1 MYSLKNYQFNTQ
13 RSGEILKRWLVT
25 AGISQSAAARAIGVT
40 DDTLSGCLRG
50 NVKQPTFSY
59 VVKICILTGHTIEE
73 YLRLVIAN
81 DPVEFANDIV
91 WSSQTP
97 AASNTSHSA
106 SHAHHVNGIVTT
118 DVSKLLDRLDGRN
131 REEQKIIVKQH
142 EDTINALTQEHDKT
156 IKQMDS
162 MISRLEKRCARL
174 MTVLIA
180 ENILIGGILF
190 YDAMNRNV
198 GWFRSLFHTGDSI
211 FSCLKS

>member
-73 YLRLVIAN
+73 YLRLVIAD

-131 REEQKIIVKQH
+131 REEQRIMAKQH
-142 EDTINALTQEHDKT
+142 EDTITALTKEHDKT
-156 IKQMDS
+156 IKQMES
-162 MISRLEKRCARL
+162 MISRLEKRCTRL
-174 MTVLIA
+174 IAVLIA
-180 ENILIGGILF
+180 ENIAFIGVLL
-190 YDAMNRNV
+190 YDISNLNV
-198 GWFRSLFHTGDSI
+198 GWFRGLFNNNSSQMLNI
-211 FSCLKS
+211 KS